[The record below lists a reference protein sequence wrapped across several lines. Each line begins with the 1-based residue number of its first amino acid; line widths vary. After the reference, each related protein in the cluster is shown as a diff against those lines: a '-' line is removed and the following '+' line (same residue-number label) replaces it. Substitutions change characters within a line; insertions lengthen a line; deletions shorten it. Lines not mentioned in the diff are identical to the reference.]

1 MAWSFLQRYRT
12 CYSICRL
19 YRQENILGGILM
31 RKSKEELMRLH
42 KEKCR
47 ELKKIR
53 AQIAEELGVD
63 LKQSECTYEGYC
75 SGTCPK
81 CKSEEMKLNLAI
93 MKRQMET
100 ADVKRKVATAGITTA
115 AALSLSGCNLVNV
128 GMEGGLV
135 PAQTI
140 DALEGDVA
148 VDGGIEYTDEA
159 ELSTDWA
166 LGGEVEP
173 PTEESTEEG
182 AEGRLDVS
190 GPEIEGKLVVPE
202 SEEWEL
208 AGDIAILEEST
219 GENTNE

>member
-1 MAWSFLQRYRT
+1 
-12 CYSICRL
+12 
-19 YRQENILGGILM
+19 M
-31 RKSKEELMRLH
+31 RKSKEELTRLH

-53 AQIAEELGVD
+53 AQIAEDLGVD

-93 MKRQMET
+93 MKKQMET

-115 AALSLSGCNLVNV
+115 AALSLSGCNAVDLGQIEG
-128 GMEGGLV
+128 GMEPPV
-135 PAQTI
+135 TVEV
-140 DALEGDVA
+140 LEGDVA
-148 VDGGIEYTDEA
+148 IE
-159 ELSTDWA
+159 
-166 LGGEVEP
+166 G
-173 PTEESTEEG
+173 
-182 AEGRLDVS
+182 

-208 AGDIAILEEST
+208 AGDIVILEEST
-219 GENTNE
+219 GENINE